1 VTPLSLFFQGW
12 LTIGVISRL
21 FPSSSFLVAYLC
33 RPKGKPQAK
42 VLGMGSVLYVLP
54 RRFYG
59 LMECHIDGQYSPG
72 LSYRE

>member
-1 VTPLSLFFQGW
+1 MKTILLSDPLISIFPGVANHRCYF
-12 LTIGVISRL
+12 TII
-21 FPSSSFLVAYLC
+21 
-33 RPKGKPQAK
+33 PQ